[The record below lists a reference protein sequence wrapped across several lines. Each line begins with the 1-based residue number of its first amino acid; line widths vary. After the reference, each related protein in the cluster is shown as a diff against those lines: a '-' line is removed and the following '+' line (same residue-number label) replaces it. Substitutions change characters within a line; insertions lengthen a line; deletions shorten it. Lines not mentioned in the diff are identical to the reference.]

1 MSIFKAFHTFRN
13 HMELISSIKSQRTL
27 VGFSHLTFF
36 CMLGKMAN
44 SDFYLIVFLP
54 VFHINLISH
63 SSQLWY
69 LFFESAEPFFA
80 KFWSST
86 DSFVP
91 DYWKICFGSEIL
103 CNGDSIVQIEYNMPV
118 TARDKHSFSGIL
130 NQFNL
135 NQKKIN

>member
-1 MSIFKAFHTFRN
+1 MCPSRIQSFDIFC
-13 HMELISSIKSQRTL
+13 L
-27 VGFSHLTFF
+27 
-36 CMLGKMAN
+36 LGKMAN
-44 SDFYLIVFLP
+44 SGSAVLWIIGVLFLP
-54 VFHINLISH
+54 VFHINLICH

-80 KFWSST
+80 KFWSSP

-135 NQKKIN
+135 NQKKNKLEWKPNMNFFFN